1 MDDYKEYVTSI
12 ILKFKKSR
20 QTRFANANNTTV
32 DYVHVHNQ
40 IPVWYLVKLFKTKN
54 NIKSR
59 LFKSLSDEQKASW
72 LAFYDQN
79 KQLALMTV
87 ENHKNFH
94 ENNMFDVK
102 TATWRKTN
110 QQFVED
116 KKSNDISMSEP
127 VKKRVRVKKNNTVIV
142 EETKHIEPVKKR
154 VRVKKN
160 MEE

>member
-1 MDDYKEYVTSI
+1 MDGYKEYVTQI

-20 QTRFANANNTTV
+20 QTRFANTNNTTV
-32 DYVHVHNQ
+32 DNVHVHNQ

-59 LFKSLSDEQKASW
+59 LFKSLSEEQKASW

-94 ENNMFDVK
+94 ENNTFDVK

-110 QQFVED
+110 QQPIED
-116 KKSNDISMSEP
+116 KKSNDALTDERI
-127 VKKRVRVKKNNTVIV
+127 KKRVRVKKNNAAFN
-142 EETKHIEPVKKR
+142 EETKHEEPAKKR

-160 MEE
+160 TEE